1 MSYDPNFPA
10 SHAELTSLN
19 FRDQFNGLFDL
30 IQAVPAGPQGP
41 QGADGQ
47 QEAQGGQGAQGND
60 GPQGIVGPPGPP
72 GLEGNQGLQGNE
84 GPQGPQGPQGVQGD
98 VNAGQLAE
106 AISGTSNFS
115 NGVALLDTAF
125 TNDPPTLADVEVLRV
140 KINELIN
147 ALRR

>member
-1 MSYDPNFPA
+1 MS
-10 SHAELTSLN
+10 
-19 FRDQFNGLFDL
+19 
-30 IQAVPAGPQGP
+30 
-41 QGADGQ
+41 
-47 QEAQGGQGAQGND
+47 
-60 GPQGIVGPPGPP
+60 
-72 GLEGNQGLQGNE
+72 
-84 GPQGPQGPQGVQGD
+84 
-98 VNAGQLAE
+98 AGQLAV